1 MAFLYIYITGQI
13 KNETDS
19 KLEKRWWT
27 LIVFNKYNLKSNKL
41 KFWLVYSEI
50 FLYSSWESPLKK
62 FEIPN

>member
-27 LIVFNKYNLKSNKL
+27 PIVFNKYNLKSNKL